1 MKIINFKTLIN
12 NLQATKKTL
21 IKNKTFKHKIYQDI
35 KISDKNLNKMK
46 EITFKKDFKRT
57 N

>member
-1 MKIINFKTLIN
+1 MKIINFKILIN
-12 NLQATKKTL
+12 NLHATKKTL
-21 IKNKTFKHKIYQDI
+21 IKNKTFKYKIYQDI